1 MAVINGVLNTQIVPS
16 DVFGYEVNTDVGY
29 GREVFTITVPPATVV
44 RVGTVLEVDYAAKTA
59 TPLADNVNG
68 FPLDAVGVDTLGE
81 LAVFVGRDI
90 PTNPS
95 TAQDFNSL
103 SMTADGVGVAIT
115 RGDGRGVLKKGY
127 LDFAGTA
134 FYDLHPSAQTAL
146 FAKFTTENRFKVLD
160 QQHTPV

>member
-29 GREVFTITVPPATVV
+29 GREVFTITVSPATVV
-44 RVGTVLEVDYAAKTA
+44 RVGTVLQVDYAAKTA
-59 TPLADNVNG
+59 TAIAAPADKLAV
-68 FPLDAVGVDTLGE
+68 DALGD
-81 LAVFVGRDI
+81 LVVFVGRDT
-90 PTNPS
+90 PTNPA
-95 TAQDFNSL
+95 TLQDFDRL
-103 SMTADGVGVAIT
+103 SMAADGVGVAIT

-134 FYDLHPSAQTAL
+134 FYDLAEAAQTAL

-160 QQHTPV
+160 QQHTPA